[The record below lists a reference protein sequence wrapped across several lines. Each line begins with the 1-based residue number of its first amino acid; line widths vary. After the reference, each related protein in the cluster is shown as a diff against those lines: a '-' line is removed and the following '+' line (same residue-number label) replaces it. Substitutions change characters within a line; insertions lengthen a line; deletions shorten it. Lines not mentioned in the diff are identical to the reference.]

1 MELDETDP
9 TVWLKL
15 EGATDEYIQNN
26 STAFKNLAERLLES
40 TPDEKVSDNV
50 KSQQNF
56 RAKGTSLLFTLTRS
70 LVSSFDFQ
78 TLSTMIELVFVFD
91 SIQ

>member
-40 TPDEKVSDNV
+40 TPDEKFSDNV
-50 KSQQNF
+50 KSQQIP
-56 RAKGTSLLFTLTRS
+56 RAKGTTLLFTLTRS

-78 TLSTMIELVFVFD
+78 TLSTMIELVFVYH